1 MPEKYISLSQM
12 QEILLRTK
20 AEFLSILDAS
30 ISERIDTA
38 IQEYDSKWT
47 IHESIQSL
55 LDDSGDPILD
65 DMDEEIQA
73 RLLLVTL

>member
-20 AEFLSILDAS
+20 AEFLSMLDAS
-30 ISERIDTA
+30 ISEQIER
-38 IQEYDSKWT
+38 YDSKWT

-65 DMDEEIQA
+65 DTDEEIQA